1 MEEGYKIVPEAEKRG
16 LDIINLLGMKLKEMG
31 EKEALVVA
39 TEGTL
44 SRGLYE
50 RRLEQY
56 GMACI
61 TPQEEDYGEIRYFI
75 ECVKRNEIDCNTAE
89 RFLTFLRGYGVT
101 DIILGCTEFPVLVDY
116 ISGLEMGKE
125 KEMEYRKYR
134 FLDPM
139 EITIDWLKNHMV

>member
-1 MEEGYKIVPEAEKRG
+1 MRNSPLFLEDVYKLVPEAEKRV

-39 TEGTL
+39 AEGTL
-44 SRGLYE
+44 SRGLFE

-75 ECVKRNEIDCNTAE
+75 ECVK
-89 RFLTFLRGYGVT
+89 
-101 DIILGCTEFPVLVDY
+101 
-116 ISGLEMGKE
+116 EM
-125 KEMEYRKYR
+125 R
-134 FLDPM
+134 
-139 EITIDWLKNHMV
+139 